1 MKKYLYLLIVLC
13 AFSFQLIAQTHE
25 DILKEEIPSEPEIY
39 KIVDQNPEFPGGMDS
54 LFRFLAENIIYPE
67 KAQLRGIQGRV
78 VLMFIVNES
87 GVISNIEVVNDVA
100 GGCSEE
106 AVRVVKK
113 MPKWIPGKEDGKEV
127 KVYYTL
133 PIKFTLQ

>member
-1 MKKYLYLLIVLC
+1 MKKNLYLLIVLC

-78 VLMFIVNES
+78 VLMFIVDES